1 MQQRLTAIDIF
12 PLKLH
17 WLLRLPI
24 RGGRSISDLLW
35 RYNNE
40 VLSRYEPLNLVK
52 QAIPASAPIKVTEIL
67 PRLKDGGAFV
77 KFEHDASITVQEIEG
92 TSS

>member
-1 MQQRLTAIDIF
+1 M
-12 PLKLH
+12 
-17 WLLRLPI
+17 
-24 RGGRSISDLLW
+24 SDLLF

-52 QAIPASAPIKVTEIL
+52 RGIPDTVPMKITEIL

-77 KFEHDASITVQEIEG
+77 KFEHSPGVSEKEIEG
-92 TSS
+92 VFSKITSRSSG